1 MKVVNFDDNDNF
13 EQILTMNV
21 FQETFSNVQYEEI
34 SPLFDEI

>member
-21 FQETFSNVQYEEI
+21 FQEIFSNVQYEEI